1 MIHHYHCS
9 AGAVYEYKYKYE
21 YIYMSP
27 SGHQV
32 ISFSFWTMS
41 TKNLYYWYRR
51 SSLIGLFKR
60 WYEIYVLTYSWRTTW
75 VLKGVHCSL
84 SWYGM
89 AHGPT
94 GKLVYTIRM
103 GRLSGKLLWE
113 DSVGSSEA
121 GMGGSVESE
130 GFDLAKFLIRPPRL
144 QPSIMWKGIILAG
157 ELW

>member
-1 MIHHYHCS
+1 
-9 AGAVYEYKYKYE
+9 
-21 YIYMSP
+21 
-27 SGHQV
+27 
-32 ISFSFWTMS
+32 
-41 TKNLYYWYRR
+41 
-51 SSLIGLFKR
+51 
-60 WYEIYVLTYSWRTTW
+60 
-75 VLKGVHCSL
+75 
-84 SWYGM
+84 M

-130 GFDLAKFLIRPPRL
+130 GFDLPKFLIRPPRL

-157 ELW
+157 EL